1 MKIKIFFWD
10 SVPNVLVLW
19 HDRKHHFSIV
29 IDDKLRA
36 VIDSSQQGQFIK
48 KNTFYHGQLL
58 STTIIVNNELF
69 VDNSNQV
76 LFISRVNR
84 LWIAHVKYI
93 LFQE

>member
-1 MKIKIFFWD
+1 MTENII
-10 SVPNVLVLW
+10 SL
-19 HDRKHHFSIV
+19 IV
-29 IDDKLRA
+29 IDDKLRG
-36 VIDSSQQGQFIK
+36 VIDTSQQGQFIK
-48 KNTFYHGQLL
+48 KNTFYHGQ

-84 LWIAHVKYI
+84 LWIAHIKYI